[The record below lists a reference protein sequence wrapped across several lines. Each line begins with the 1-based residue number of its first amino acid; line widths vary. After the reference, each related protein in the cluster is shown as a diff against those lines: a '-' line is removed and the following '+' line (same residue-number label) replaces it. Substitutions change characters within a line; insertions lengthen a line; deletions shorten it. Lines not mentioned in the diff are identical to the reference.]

1 MAATPTPGWT
11 QFRDVLWPN
20 PSNRDVRMVIDCA
33 RDPRIYG
40 LMLECFYT
48 RHTCLFSG
56 PISPQM
62 QVVAPYI
69 LEIEYDD
76 KKTEK
81 FVRETWG
88 GDFGFFLKSDT
99 RSDRLVRHLRSLLI
113 VRDYT
118 NRTLMFRYYDPR
130 ILRRYLRTCTVEELR
145 IFYGPVQAFWV
156 ESESSDTL
164 LHMEFDQIRLKE
176 KLIPLAPAARG
187 AVTTK

>member
-1 MAATPTPGWT
+1 MTDSWMAQLRA
-11 QFRDVLWPN
+11 VLWPI

-33 RDPRIYG
+33 RDPRIFG

-69 LEIEYDD
+69 LDIEYDD

-81 FVRETWG
+81 FIRETWG
-88 GDFGFFLKSDT
+88 KNWGFFLKSDT
-99 RSDRLVRHLRSLLI
+99 RSDRLIRHLRRLLM

-118 NRTLMFRYYDPR
+118 NRLLMFRYYDPR

-145 IFYGPVQAFWV
+145 TFYGPIQAFWV
-156 ESESSDTL
+156 ESGSSDTL
-164 LHMEFDQIRLKE
+164 LQLGFDQIRFSE
-176 KLIPLAPAARG
+176 KQVALTPAAR
-187 AVTTK
+187 AVQG